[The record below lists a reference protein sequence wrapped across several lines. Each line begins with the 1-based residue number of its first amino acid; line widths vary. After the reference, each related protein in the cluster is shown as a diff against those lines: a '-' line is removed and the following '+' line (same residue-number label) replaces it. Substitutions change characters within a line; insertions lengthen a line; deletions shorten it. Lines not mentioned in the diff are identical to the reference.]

1 MERGGTK
8 TEGAWLAITST
19 LSSLVPRPEE
29 EEKGPGFSRWRMRL
43 IAVEFHRL
51 RILLI
56 YFCTLVTPEST
67 LNVTL
72 EILINSAR
80 LLAKTLR

>member
-1 MERGGTK
+1 MADLPCRRMPC
-8 TEGAWLAITST
+8 
-19 LSSLVPRPEE
+19 LVPRPEE
-29 EEKGPGFSRWRMRL
+29 GEEKKGPGFSRSRMRL

-56 YFCTLVTPEST
+56 YFCTLVTLESI

-72 EILINSAR
+72 SVDL
-80 LLAKTLR
+80 